1 MKSKD
6 VLRVLNITRQ
16 TLTKYVKEKIIRV
29 NVLPKNRYNYNDE
42 DVYKFLN
49 KDVTRKTFIYAHVS
63 TSKQKT
69 DLEDQISI
77 LKQFCF
83 INGYVI
89 SEIYSDIASGINFE
103 KCHDFLG
110 FWTKL

>member
-1 MKSKD
+1 M
-6 VLRVLNITRQ
+6 NIIRQ

-29 NVLPKNRYNYNDE
+29 NVLLNKRYDYNDE

-49 KDVTRKTFIYAHVS
+49 KDVTRKTFIYARVS

-69 DLEDQISI
+69 DLENQQISI

-83 INGYVI
+83 INGYVMLG
-89 SEIYSDIASGINFE
+89 IYSDIASDINFE
-103 KCHDFLG
+103 KRYDFLG
-110 FWTKL
+110 FWMKL